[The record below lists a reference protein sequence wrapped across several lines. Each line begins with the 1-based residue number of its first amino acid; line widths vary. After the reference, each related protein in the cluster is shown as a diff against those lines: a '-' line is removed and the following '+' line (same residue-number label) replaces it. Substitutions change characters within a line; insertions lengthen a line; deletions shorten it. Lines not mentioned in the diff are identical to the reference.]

1 MSAQVQ
7 IIEKDGKPEYAV
19 VPIELYRQLLT
30 LAEDAEDIRAANA
43 ALRELENG
51 TDEAVPAEVAQRLLA
66 GTEHPLRIWREH
78 RGLTQEALAAQA
90 GVGKSYLS
98 QIEAGKKTGSAQI
111 LRTLARILRVDMND
125 LLMPPAQD

>member
-51 TDEAVPAEVAQRLLA
+51 ADETVPADVAQRLLA
-66 GTEHPLRIWREH
+66 GAEHPLRIWREH
-78 RGLTQEALAAQA
+78 RGLTQETLAAQA

-98 QIEAGKKTGSAQI
+98 QIEAGKKTGSAKI
-111 LRTLARILRVDMND
+111 LRTLAQILRVDMDD
-125 LLMPPAQD
+125 LLMPPAQE

>member
-7 IIEKDGKPEYAV
+7 IIERDGKPEYAV

-30 LAEDAEDIRAANA
+30 LVEDAEDIRAANI
-43 ALRELENG
+43 ALQELNAGE
-51 TDEAVPAEVAQRLLA
+51 DEAIPAAVARRLLS

-98 QIEAGKKTGSAQI
+98 QIEAGKKTGSARI
-111 LRTLARILRVDMND
+111 LRTLAQILRVDMDD
-125 LLMPPAQD
+125 LLMPPAQE